1 LSQES
6 IPEIN
11 VSDVNVNVFDIRP
24 WVIQPTIIQD
34 RYTPVTLELG
44 FPVVDMPGCVEM
56 HKDNVDKTLPFDKDL
71 VNQDPKG
78 SITLC
83 PHGEYPSFNS
93 INYEPEQVIIT
104 KEAKVPNIVPPSLSE
119 ELTNSSKKK
128 KKKKSED
135 NDDSNENNDESG
147 NEGGINR
154 LDAPNTGNLG
164 LEDEVSCPGPLQLRI
179 GDVTQSG
186 DERVVGH
193 RLLDDGVT
201 CETLYEPTTVLE
213 KYVPPLNQV
222 TSVTTLAVVA
232 TAGAATTPV
241 LIKVIKPIVKKIW
254 AAVQKKL
261 GKRKK
266 KDKLTSD
273 QILKKNG
280 MKKLK
285 IPD

>member
-1 LSQES
+1 MSQES

-11 VSDVNVNVFDIRP
+11 VSDVDVNIFDIRP
-24 WVIQPTIIQD
+24 WMIQPTIIQD
-34 RYTPVTLELG
+34 RYAPITLELG

-104 KEAKVPNIVPPSLSE
+104 KEAEVPNIVPPPL
-119 ELTNSSKKK
+119 KKK
-128 KKKKSED
+128 KKTED
-135 NDDSNENNDESG
+135 NDNNNEENNDEG
-147 NEGGINR
+147 GDEGAINR
-154 LDAPNTGNLG
+154 LDAPNTRNLG

-213 KYVPPLNQV
+213 KYVPPMNQI